1 MSRSLA
7 VSGPRGIREIWLSGF
22 AVLCL
27 GQFLGHQTA
36 LTFSLLIP
44 VFSHDWRLSGG
55 QAGAILG
62 AFQFGQLIAYA
73 LVGFLLDQM
82 RSRPV
87 MVWSAALVGLG
98 DLLFATVARNFASG
112 FALRLLEGFLVGGL
126 YVPALKYIADS
137 VPQDRRG
144 RVTGVFIAVLVAAYA
159 APLLYGGVLA
169 PRVGWRLTMATV
181 GALEL
186 AASAVLA
193 TFLPDV
199 PLRAARAGTGVA
211 QYLRDVLRNRPAR
224 RVILAY
230 TAHNWELFGMWGWL
244 TPFMVAALAA
254 HGRPPVSAL
263 AGGGALAAAVIG
275 VGGSL
280 GAIAGGRLSD
290 HIGRARAASLMLAV
304 SLLCS
309 LGYGWLLKAPITL
322 LAAVG
327 LLYGTTSLADSPS
340 YSASLM
346 EVVPA
351 RSLGGAFSIQML
363 FGWSATVMAPPAFGM
378 VLDFVRGAHGG
389 PAVPWAAAFGI
400 LAIGPAIGLIAL
412 APMRRR
418 QRVHAADSAEIA
430 GKARTPAD
438 PQEETPPAG

>member
-1 MSRSLA
+1 MSPSQA
-7 VSGPRGIREIWLSGF
+7 AAGTCGIREACLSGF

-27 GQFLGHQTA
+27 GQFLGHQTG
-36 LTFSLLIP
+36 LTFSVLIP
-44 VFSHDWRLSGG
+44 ILSHDWRLSAG

-73 LVGFLLDQM
+73 LVGFLLDQI

-98 DLLFATVARNFASG
+98 DILFAAAARNFASG
-112 FALRLLEGFLVGGL
+112 FALRLLQGLLVGGL

-137 VPQDRRG
+137 VPQQGRG
-144 RVTGVFIAVLVAAYA
+144 RFTGVFIAVLVAAYA
-159 APLLYGGVLA
+159 APLLYIGVLA
-169 PRVGWRLTMATV
+169 PRVGWQFTMAAV

-186 AASAVLA
+186 VASAVLA
-193 TFLPDV
+193 TSLPDV
-199 PLRAARAGTGVA
+199 PLRAARAGAGVA
-211 QYLRDVLRNRPAR
+211 QYVRDVLRNRPAR

-244 TPFMVAALAA
+244 TPFMVAALAV
-254 HGRPPVSAL
+254 HGRAPVPAL
-263 AGGGALAAAVIG
+263 AQGGALAAAVIG

-309 LGYGWLLKAPITL
+309 LSYGWLLQAPIPL

-327 LLYGTTSLADSPS
+327 LLYGTTALADSPS

-363 FGWSATVMAPPAFGM
+363 FGWSATVVAPPAFGM
-378 VLDFVRGAHGG
+378 VLDFMRGAHVG
-389 PAVPWAAAFGI
+389 PAVQWAAAFGT
-400 LAIGPAIGLIAL
+400 LAAGPAIGLIAL
-412 APMRRR
+412 TPLRSW
-418 QRVHAADSAEIA
+418 QRSHVTGSAEIA
-430 GKARTPAD
+430 LERPDTG
-438 PQEETPPAG
+438 